1 MLCGDRQNPV
11 VVCWAAQEIHRDD
24 RRHTK
29 PLPRSLSQD
38 SFEENWIQAPRLLLD
53 VNEDGSGPRVCD
65 GEGRRS
71 ESEGGNDDLIAGLD
85 VQAQQRKMNGGRTRR
100 KGKGMPSA
108 GESTDVLLEPV
119 DLGAKGRHPSGRDR
133 SCQSLHLKVG
143 HVCL

>member
-1 MLCGDRQNPV
+1 MTCTATGQGNGGCIR
-11 VVCWAAQEIHRDD
+11 II
-24 RRHTK
+24 
-29 PLPRSLSQD
+29 S
-38 SFEENWIQAPRLLLD
+38 
-53 VNEDGSGPRVCD
+53 RV
-65 GEGRRS
+65 E
-71 ESEGGNDDLIAGLD
+71 NDDLIAGLD

-143 HVCL
+143 HVRL